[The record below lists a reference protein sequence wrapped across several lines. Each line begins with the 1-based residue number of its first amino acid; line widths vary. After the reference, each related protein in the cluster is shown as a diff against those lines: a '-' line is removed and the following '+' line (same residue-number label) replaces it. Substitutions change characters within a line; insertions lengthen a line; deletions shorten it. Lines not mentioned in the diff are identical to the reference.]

1 MSSVWDAA
9 CCTHLLEP
17 RNDRAFWRDFHHRRG
32 MAAATRLLRGPDRAG
47 LAGLSGIQ
55 CWTRRKRRPV
65 PLPCRHTGSGGCP
78 GQDRGHQRAQRL
90 CDQGVPWFAVNVERN
105 QPQGGFIGV
114 FDAET
119 GQTRAIL
126 NEEHYLSDIRTAA
139 AGTLAARVLAPPV
152 VEVAGVLGAGVQA
165 YWQPQALYRARP
177 FKTLLI
183 WARDAGKAEALQAR
197 LGEKLVGVEIRVTLS
212 AEEVVRAC
220 DVLLTTTQAKE
231 PIVRGAWLRPG
242 QHITAIGAD
251 DVTKSELD
259 AACLQ
264 RADRLIVDSLELA
277 KQQGEVHRWL
287 ERGDIAL
294 EQVHGELGQVLAGT
308 VAGRRTASEITVAKL
323 VGLGV
328 QDLVAAE
335 VALDKLTST
344 S

>member
-1 MSSVWDAA
+1 MTAPSGGIPTIGAEWLRQHVSFED
-9 CCTHLLEP
+9 LIEP
-17 RNDRAFWRDFHHRRG
+17 VSRAFQEFS
-32 MAAATRLLRGPDRAG
+32 AG
-47 LAGLSGIQ
+47 LAESGVLSLFPAATPEAGDVLV
-55 CWTRRKRRPV
+55 K
-65 PLPCRHTGSGGCP
+65 TGAI
-78 GQDRGHQRAQRL
+78 RGHS
-90 CDQGVPWFAVNVERN
+90 VYVIKVSPWFAVNVERN

-328 QDLVAAE
+328 QDLVAVE

>member
-1 MSSVWDAA
+1 MTAPSGGISTIGAEWLRQHVSFED
-9 CCTHLLEP
+9 LIEP
-17 RNDRAFWRDFHHRRG
+17 VSRAFQEFS
-32 MAAATRLLRGPDRAG
+32 AG
-47 LAGLSGIQ
+47 LAESGVLSLFPAATPEAGDVLV
-55 CWTRRKRRPV
+55 K
-65 PLPCRHTGSGGCP
+65 TGAI
-78 GQDRGHQRAQRL
+78 RGHS
-90 CDQGVPWFAVNVERN
+90 VYVIKVSPWFAVNVERN